1 MKAKFDFASLDQP
14 FEADWPVTVNVPQ
27 DGGTVIE
34 QTFMARFRLLDQ
46 KALDAITA
54 DADKDAFLAA
64 FWIGFGPGEDTAFTP
79 EIFSGCMQRQYVRAA
94 LVNAYYGFAAGAPAK
109 N

>member
-27 DGGTVIE
+27 DGGTVIAQE
-34 QTFMARFRLLDQ
+34 FMARFRLLDQ
-46 KALDAITA
+46 AALDAVKASA
-54 DADKDAFLAA
+54 DGDAFPRA
-64 FWIGFGPGEDTAFTP
+64 FWIGFGSGEDTVFTP
-79 EIFSGCMQRQYVRAA
+79 ELFHAVMQRQYTRAG
-94 LVNAYYGFAAGAPAK
+94 LVAAYYEFVTGSPAK

>member
-1 MKAKFDFASLDQP
+1 MKAKFDFGSLDQP

-27 DGGTVIE
+27 DGGTVKE
-34 QTFMARFRLLDQ
+34 EGFMARFRLLDQ
-46 KALDAITA
+46 AALDAVTA

-64 FWIGFGPGEDTAFTP
+64 FWIGFGAGQAEVFTP
-79 EIFSGCMQRQYVRAA
+79 ELFSGSMQRQYVRAA